1 MSNFYVVIPARL
13 NSKRFPNKVIANL
26 FGEIMIQ
33 KIYKACEKSK
43 AKKVYIATDDKSLS
57 DLCLGF
63 TKNVMLTSSEHRNG
77 TERVFEVAK
86 NLNFVDDDIV
96 INVQCD
102 MPDVSPINIDFL
114 ASMVC
119 KTGSICTLYTELSKE
134 QLTDENTV
142 KLALNND
149 SQVIDF
155 MRKTYK
161 NSSEKFKKHV
171 GMYGYNFSLLKK
183 YMSLNQTNSELSL
196 SLEQMRFHENDY
208 FFNGYEAII
217 DPGISIDS
225 PEDLDNYIHHNE

>member
-1 MSNFYVVIPARL
+1 
-13 NSKRFPNKVIANL
+13 
-26 FGEIMIQ
+26 
-33 KIYKACEKSK
+33 
-43 AKKVYIATDDKSLS
+43 
-57 DLCLGF
+57 
-63 TKNVMLTSSEHRNG
+63 
-77 TERVFEVAK
+77 
-86 NLNFVDDDIV
+86 
-96 INVQCD
+96 

-149 SQVIDF
+149 SQIIDF

-161 NSSEKFKKHV
+161 NSGEKFKKHV
-171 GMYGYNFSLLKK
+171 GMYGYNFSFLKK
-183 YMSLNQTNSELSL
+183 YMSLNQTNSEISL

-217 DPGISIDS
+217 DPGVSIDS